1 MTQKKKFLRNMMEIK
16 KDLIDLITISR
27 SSKKRKMMELMTLLK
42 LKTKLLRFLKKRKW
56 QSPIF
61 YRDF

>member
-1 MTQKKKFLRNMMEIK
+1 MTQKKKFLKNMMEIK